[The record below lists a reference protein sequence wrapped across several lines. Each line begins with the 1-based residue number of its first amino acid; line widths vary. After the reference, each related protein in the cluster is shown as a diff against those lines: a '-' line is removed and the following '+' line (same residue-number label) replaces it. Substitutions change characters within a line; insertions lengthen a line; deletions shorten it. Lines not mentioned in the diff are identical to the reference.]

1 MADIINLRQ
10 ARKAKKRADDEK
22 RAEANRMKHGRTKA
36 DKRVT
41 DMIERRQN
49 AVLDGARREPVED

>member
-22 RAEANRMKHGRTKA
+22 QAEASRMKHGRTKA
-36 DKRVT
+36 DRRLA
-41 DMIERRQN
+41 DMIKRQQN
-49 AVLDGARREPVED
+49 AIVDGARREPVED